1 MPVRKQNKTYPTEKA
16 RLEKKGVPGGKNRRA
31 RRARRKAAT
40 KALKQL
46 QGSTVKNTATG
57 RQVRIVKDSVSETAH
72 HASRDTISTMAAM
85 DARRQIHDAKPVR
98 TSKAKP
104 NKRQQKMHIEEMT
117 IMRGKLLVADTK
129 VLVGKNTDGES
140 TLYSIT
146 AKQKK
151 RKR

>member
-57 RQVRIVKDSVSETAH
+57 RQVRIVKDSVKETAH
-72 HASRDTISTMAAM
+72 HAQGDTLSTLAAM
-85 DARRQIHDAKPVR
+85 DARRQIRDAKLVR
-98 TSKAKP
+98 TAKAK
-104 NKRQQKMHIEEMT
+104 NNRRQTDMKLNEVTVMK
-117 IMRGKLLVADTK
+117 GKLLTADTK
-129 VLVGKNTDGES
+129 VIVGKRGKYEHV
-140 TLYSIT
+140 LYSIT
-146 AKQKK
+146 AKPRKK
-151 RKR
+151 K